1 MWRDAPV
8 RNERDFSSAPAAN
21 PGQGVGARLP
31 RKEDDRLMRGRGQYV
46 ADIRL
51 AGLQDVAFVRSPM
64 AHARIKAIHVPER
77 YRDVVFTAADLDGV
91 RPIRAVSGLPGFKIS
106 EQPVLAVGK
115 VRQVG
120 ELVAMCVA
128 PTRAEAEDIAASV
141 TLDLEALPAVHDM
154 RKAREPG
161 SALVHEHWG
170 DNVFL
175 ETNFEVDITSALDA
189 PIKVT
194 REISTARQCMSPL
207 EGRGVVATFDHR
219 LDQLT
224 LYSGAQMPHIVRNG
238 LSDCLDMEQARIRVV
253 SPDIGGGFGHK
264 GILLPEEVCL
274 SWLTMKRGF
283 PVRWIEDRR
292 EHLTASAN
300 CREHHYIITLY
311 ADRDGKLR
319 GIDCEATVDSG
330 AYSSYPFSA
339 CLEAAQV
346 ASILPGAYLMPAYRC
361 RTYSVATNKCPILP
375 YRGVARTGVCF
386 ALEIMMD
393 AVAVAAGLE
402 PGEVR
407 LRNLVQPEQ
416 MPFDNITN
424 KHFDSGDYP
433 QAMRRAMAMID
444 IDAVRARQRK
454 GEADGRLIGVGL
466 SIYCEQAAHG
476 TSVYAGW
483 GIPMVPGHEQAS
495 ARLTP
500 DGGLEI
506 RVGVHSHGQGMETT
520 LAQVAHEML
529 GVDVAKVRVVHGDT
543 AMTPYSTGTWGS
555 RSMVMAGGAV
565 AAVCEELGERA
576 KRIGARLL
584 QLDPADVILQD
595 GEVRGS
601 SGSVTLKEIAYT
613 WYRRPQDL
621 PPDVDPGGLEAT
633 SGYKPKRDSGTF
645 SYAAH
650 AVIVAVDPDLG
661 DVEIL
666 DYVIVEDG
674 GVLVNPMIVDGQIFG
689 GLAQGIGTALYE
701 EMPFDGTGQPLATT
715 LADYLLPGP
724 TEVPSPRLDH
734 METPSPYTRFGVKGI
749 GEGGAIA
756 PPAAIA
762 NAVNDAL
769 RGLGAELLHS
779 PITPHRL
786 VEAILAARAA
796 GGAPA

>member
-1 MWRDAPV
+1 MAGAAPTV
-8 RNERDFSSAPAAN
+8 SDKRAPR
-21 PGQGVGARLP
+21 GVGARLL
-31 RKEDDRLMRGRGQYV
+31 RKEDDRFLRGRGQYV

-51 AGLQDVAFVRSPM
+51 PGMKDVAFVRSPM
-64 AHARIKAIHVPER
+64 AHASIKAIHIPTV
-77 YRDVVFTAADLDGV
+77 YRDVVFTADDLAGIK
-91 RPIRAVSGLPGFKIS
+91 PIRAVSGLPGFKIS
-106 EQPVLAVGK
+106 EQPVLATGK
-115 VRQVG
+115 VRHVG

-128 PTRAEAEDIAASV
+128 RSRAEAEDIAASV
-141 TLDLEALPAVHDM
+141 ELDLEPLPAVHDM
-154 RKAREPG
+154 RLARAAG
-161 SALVHEHWG
+161 GALVHEHWG

-175 ETNFEVDITSALDA
+175 ETNFEVDITAALDA

-194 REISTARQCMSPL
+194 REISTARQCMAPL

-224 LYSGAQMPHIVRNG
+224 LHTGSQMPHIVRNG
-238 LSDCLDMEQARIRVV
+238 LSDCLGMDQGRIRIIA
-253 SPDIGGGFGHK
+253 PDIGGGFGHK

-274 SWLTMKRGF
+274 SWLAMEKGWT
-283 PVRWIEDRR
+283 VRWLEDRR
-292 EHLTASAN
+292 EHLSASAN
-300 CREHHYIITLY
+300 CREHAYHITVY
-311 ADRDGKLR
+311 ADRDGRLR
-319 GIDCEATVDSG
+319 GIDCEAIVDSG

-339 CLEAAQV
+339 CLEAAQI
-346 ASILPGAYLMPAYRC
+346 ASILPGPYRMPAYRC

-386 ALEIMMD
+386 ALELLLD
-393 AVAVAAGLE
+393 AVAAEAGLE

-407 LRNLVQPEQ
+407 LRNLVQPQ
-416 MPFDNITN
+416 DMPFDNITN

-433 QAMRRAMAMID
+433 GALQRALASID
-444 IDAVRARQRK
+444 VPAIRARQQR
-454 GEADGRLIGVGL
+454 GEADGRLIGTGV

-483 GIPMVPGHEQAS
+483 GIPMVPGHEQAT

-500 DGGLEI
+500 DGGLEL
-506 RVGVHSHGQGMETT
+506 RVGVHSHGQGLETT
-520 LAQVAHEML
+520 LAQVASEVL
-529 GVDVAKVRVVHGDT
+529 GVDPGNIRVVLGDT

-565 AAVCEELGERA
+565 GTACAQLVARA
-576 KRIGARLL
+576 TRIGAKLL
-584 QLDPADVILQD
+584 QLAPEAIVWRE
-595 GEVRGS
+595 GRACGPN
-601 SGSVTLKEIAYT
+601 GSVSLAEIAHT

-621 PPDVDPGGLEAT
+621 PNDVDPAGLEVT
-633 SGYKPKRDSGTF
+633 SGYKPVRDSGTF

-650 AVIVAVDPDLG
+650 AVTVAVDPDLG
-661 DVEIL
+661 EVELL

-674 GVLVNPMIVDGQIFG
+674 GVLVNPMIVDGQILG

-701 EMPFDGTGQPLATT
+701 EMPFDDAAQPLATT

-724 TEVPSPRLDH
+724 TEVPEPRLFH
-734 METPSPYTRFGVKGI
+734 METPSPYTMFGVKGI

-769 RGLGAELLHS
+769 RPLGAELMQS
-779 PITPHRL
+779 PLSPRRI
-786 VEAILAARAA
+786 VAAVLAAKQSQASS
-796 GGAPA
+796 P

>member
-1 MWRDAPV
+1 MRNGRDVA
-8 RNERDFSSAPAAN
+8 SATAADA
-21 PGQGVGARLP
+21 GQGVGARLP
-31 RKEDDRLMRGRGQYV
+31 RKEDDRLMRGRGQFV

-51 AGLQDVAFVRSPM
+51 AGLQDVAFVRSPV

-77 YRDVVFTAADLDGV
+77 YRGVVFTAADLVGV
-91 RPIRAVSGLPGFKIS
+91 KPIRAVSGLPGFKIS
-106 EQPVLAVGK
+106 EQPVLATEK
-115 VRQVG
+115 IRQVG

-128 PTRAEAEDIAASV
+128 QTRAEAEDIAASV
-141 TLDLEALPAVHDM
+141 TLDLEELPAVHDM
-154 RKAREPG
+154 LKARQPG

-189 PIKVT
+189 PIRVT

-207 EGRGVVATFDHR
+207 EGRGVVASFDHR

-224 LYSGAQMPHIVRNG
+224 LYTGTQMPHIVRNG
-238 LSDCLDMEQARIRVV
+238 LSDCLGMEQGRIRIV
-253 SPDIGGGFGHK
+253 SPDVGGGFGHK
-264 GILLPEEVCL
+264 GILLPEEICL
-274 SWLTMKRGF
+274 AWLAMQRGH

-300 CREHHYIITLY
+300 CREHHYSITVY
-311 ADRDGKLR
+311 ADRDGRLR

-346 ASILPGAYLMPAYRC
+346 ASILPGPYLMPAYRC
-361 RTYSVATNKCPILP
+361 RTLSVATNKCPILP

-386 ALEIMMD
+386 ALEIMLD
-393 AVAVAAGLE
+393 AVAAAAGLE

-407 LRNLVQPEQ
+407 LRNLVRPEQ

-433 QAMRRAMAMID
+433 QAMRRAIALID
-444 IDAVRARQRK
+444 IDGVRARQRR
-454 GEADGRLIGVGL
+454 GEADRRLIGVGL
-466 SIYCEQAAHG
+466 SVYCEQAAHG

-483 GIPMVPGHEQAS
+483 GIPMVPGHEQAT

-520 LAQVAHEML
+520 LAQVAHEVL
-529 GVDVAKVRVVHGDT
+529 GVDVAKVRVAHGDT

-565 AAVCEELGERA
+565 ASACEELGERA
-576 KRIGARLL
+576 KRIGAKLL

-595 GEVRGS
+595 GQVRGPG
-601 SGSVTLKEIAYT
+601 GSVALKDIAYT

-621 PPDVDPGGLEAT
+621 PADVDPRGLETT

-650 AVIVAVDPDLG
+650 AVTVAVDPDLG

-674 GVLVNPMIVDGQIFG
+674 GVLVNPMIVDGQIYG

-701 EMPFDGTGQPLATT
+701 EMPFDSAGQPLATT

-724 TEVPSPRLDH
+724 AEVPAPRLEH
-734 METPSPYTRFGVKGI
+734 MQTPSPYTKFGVKGI

-769 RGLGAELLHS
+769 RPLGVELNHS
-779 PITPHRL
+779 PITPRRI
-786 VEAILAARAA
+786 VAAILAGPAA
-796 GGAPA
+796 ERPAA